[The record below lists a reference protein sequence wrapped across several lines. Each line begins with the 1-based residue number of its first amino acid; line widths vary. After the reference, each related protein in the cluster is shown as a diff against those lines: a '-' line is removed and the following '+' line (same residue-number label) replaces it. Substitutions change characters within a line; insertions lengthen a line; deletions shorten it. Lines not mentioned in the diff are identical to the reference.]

1 MAPQILYAAAE
12 EPSELLAELS
22 RRAGAEV
29 EFATHTD
36 LLRRFGAGPA
46 QLVITD
52 CDQGSE
58 ELFRDIRGVRSISQA
73 PILALVPDPRTGA
86 EALEL
91 GADMI
96 APKPVR
102 LDEASFRISVLLRR
116 AEGSIAVDV
125 YRDSQLELDRLQAR
139 VVVRGREV
147 ALTPT
152 ELRMLE
158 TLISRRG
165 AVLRPEEL
173 GEVIWGEG
181 DSNRAEVKLYIS
193 YLRRKL
199 ARVDLDPIESVRGVG
214 YRYAPRPRVDAV
226 WSEAGPGFD

>member
-1 MAPQILYAAAE
+1 MAPLVLYAAAT
-12 EPSELLAELS
+12 EPPELLAELA
-22 RRAGAEV
+22 RLAAVEI

-36 LLRRFGAGPA
+36 LLRRLQARPV
-46 QLVITD
+46 QLVISD
-52 CDQGSE
+52 CDQMPE
-58 ELFRDIRGVRSISQA
+58 ELYRDIRGVRATSQA

-102 LDEASFRISVLLRR
+102 LEETTFRIAVLLRR
-116 AEGSIAVDV
+116 AEGSIAVHI
-125 YRDSQLELDRLQAR
+125 YRDSQLELDRLRAR

-158 TLISRRG
+158 TLIARRD

-173 GEVIWGEG
+173 GEAIWGDG
-181 DSNRAEVKLYIS
+181 SRDRAEVKLYIS
-193 YLRRKL
+193 YLQRKF
-199 ARVDLDPIESVRGVG
+199 AQVDLDPIETVRGVG